1 MIASVPRLKLAEE
14 LDHMVRI
21 AESSTSIPILSH
33 VRIEVAGE
41 RLKLSATDL
50 DISLVSSIEVEG
62 SAAGSIATPA
72 KKLHQIIK
80 SLSTETVQISAED
93 NQLSVGGG
101 SARFKVRCLPASDFP
116 EVHAAA
122 GTEHAVPA
130 GLLSRLIAAAAYA
143 ISNEGSRYNLE
154 AALLTLAPGSASMAS
169 TDGHRLVAVTL
180 PSAEITAEVSALLS
194 PKALAELARLDKGDA
209 PIKLSFHAHRV
220 GAVAGDRELVARIP
234 EGQFPD
240 WRRVID
246 RHVVATAEGDRV
258 TLITAAKRVAIM
270 TGERSRGIRFK
281 FGDGALLLST
291 ANPDLGE
298 AHDRV
303 LADARADGA
312 IEIGMQ
318 PAYLCEALGA
328 MTGERVTLTIA
339 GKEGRQI
346 QLAPAPKVPGEEV
359 VAIIMEM
366 RL

>member
-21 AESSTSIPILSH
+21 AESSSSIPILSH
-33 VRIEVAGE
+33 VRIEVGDD
-41 RLKLSATDL
+41 RMKLSATDL
-50 DISLVSSIEVEG
+50 DISLVSSIEVDG

-72 KKLHQIIK
+72 KKLQQIVK
-80 SLSTETVQISAED
+80 SITSDTVQIAAEE
-93 NQLSVGGG
+93 NQLSVSGG

-116 EVHAAA
+116 EIYTAA
-122 GTEHAVPA
+122 GTEHLVPS
-130 GLLSRLIAAAAYA
+130 GLLSRLIAAASYA
-143 ISNEGSRYNLE
+143 ISNEGSRYQLE
-154 AALLTLAPGSASMAS
+154 AALLSLTPGSAAMAS

-180 PSAEITAEVSALLS
+180 ASAELGAEVSALLS
-194 PKALAELARLDKGDA
+194 PKSLAELARLDKGDA

-220 GAVAGDRELVARIP
+220 GVIAGDRELVARIP
-234 EGQFPD
+234 EGSFPD
-240 WRRVID
+240 WRRVVD
-246 RHVVATAEGDRV
+246 KYVVATAEGDRLA
-258 TLITAAKRVAIM
+258 LIAAAKRVAIM

-281 FGDGALLLST
+281 FGDGALLLSA

-298 AHDRV
+298 ATDRV
-303 LADARADGA
+303 LADAKADGA

-328 MTGERVTLTIA
+328 MTSERVRLSIA

-346 QLAPAPKVPGEEV
+346 QLAPAPSVPGEEV
-359 VAIIMEM
+359 VALIMEM